1 MKILMEGNHAVSWGV
16 MLSRVQVLPVYP
28 ITPQTHIS
36 EALADF
42 VAEGKLDARYIK
54 VESEHSAM
62 AACIGASTAG
72 ARAFTATSSQGL
84 ALMHE
89 MLHWASGARLPIV
102 MANVNRTIGSPWN
115 IWNDQSDS
123 MSQRDTGWLQFYA
136 EDNQECLDSVIMA
149 YMVSETVLVPSMVV
163 LDAFILSHTQE
174 VVDVPDTKDVDSL
187 LPTLNNPNAINVD
200 VPKAYSP
207 VVAPDNFTEAKYKQH
222 WAAENAIGVIEE
234 VGKKFGDVFGRYYRN
249 VEPYK
254 ADDAAAVIVA
264 AGAVS
269 GTIRAAVDALRNDGK
284 KVGMVKIRTFRPFP
298 ADDIREILLGVPN
311 VGVLDKSV
319 FPGAGGPISQEVKA
333 TLYNSEDADRLP
345 RIISFVGGLGG
356 RDIKVS
362 DVVRAFEIIL
372 DSKDVKENNGSPI
385 FLGLKKYINENEN
398 GKGYGK

>member
-1 MKILMEGNHAVSWGV
+1 MKMLMEGNHAVSWGV

-89 MLHWASGARLPIV
+89 MLHWAAGARLPIV
-102 MANVNRTIGSPWN
+102 MANVNRAIGSPWN

-123 MSQRDTGWLQFYA
+123 MSQRDTGWLQFYC
-136 EDNQECLDSVIMA
+136 EDNQECLDSIILA
-149 YMVSETVLVPSMVV
+149 YMVSEAVLVPSMVV

-174 VVDVPDTKDVDSL
+174 AVETPRAEDVDAI
-187 LPTLNNPNAINVD
+187 LPPLDNPNAID
-200 VPKAYSP
+200 IDAPRAYSP
-207 VVAPDNFTEAKYKQH
+207 VVAPDNFTEAKFKQFR
-222 WAAENAIGVIEE
+222 ASEEAISVIEDA
-234 VGKKFGDVFGRYYRN
+234 GAKFKDAFGRDYPL
-249 VEPYK
+249 VTPYMM
-254 ADDAAAVIVA
+254 DDAEAVLVA

-269 GTIRAAVDALRNDGK
+269 GTVRGAVDTLRGDGK

-298 ADDIREILLGVPN
+298 AKQIRDILLNVPN

-319 FPGAGGPISQEVKA
+319 FPGAGGPIAQEVRA
-333 TLYNSEDADRLP
+333 SLYNTGKLNGANGGP
-345 RIISFVGGLGG
+345 PKVTGFVGGLGG
-356 RDIKVS
+356 RDITVA
-362 DVVRAFEIIL
+362 DVAGAFKTIIKGETA
-372 DSKDVKENNGSPI
+372 DDPV
-385 FLGLKKYINENEN
+385 FLGLKK
-398 GKGYGK
+398 